1 MWRKCIYRY
10 CSYKYTDMQA
20 LKYKR
25 IFCTYMY
32 MRNVKYEISVIKNVT
47 VISIFDTDVLT
58 IVTDTARCNAS
69 VI

>member
-1 MWRKCIYRY
+1 
-10 CSYKYTDMQA
+10 
-20 LKYKR
+20 
-25 IFCTYMY
+25 

-58 IVTDTARCNAS
+58 IVTDTGRCNAS